1 MNKDTN
7 FTNFEKEIQS
17 ILQSHTEV
25 PPSSCWGDIVSQLD
39 NTIANNN
46 LLNNT
51 STNAKKLISGKIGL
65 TITITTISTLCIVGF
80 FYIYSNSDRNKE
92 NNNNK
97 ETFLTPITQ
106 INTQET
112 TNDTTFFNTG
122 EHTKNQI
129 VDTSLYSEDISILPK
144 DTFLETTTI
153 ADTTTYV
160 LADTISELKTEQ
172 IVNIDKNSSAKQATT
187 AVSKNETNQ
196 NFNSSSIEKSEDN
209 TKNPEL
215 ISSTIEQPNIFIPN
229 IITPNGDTYNDCFE
243 IFGLDSISS
252 NILMV
257 FSRNGKILFQQEN
270 YQNNWCAE
278 NQQDGVY
285 YYFFKFIYKGNEF
298 MRKGSITIIR

>member
-65 TITITTISTLCIVGF
+65 TITAISTLCIVGL

-209 TKNPEL
+209 TKGFLLNEIMRLEKVLPSEMLMLGDKVDVDIEPAKKLGINAEL
-215 ISSTIEQPNIFIPN
+215 VKSLDEILPKIE
-229 IITPNGDTYNDCFE
+229 
-243 IFGLDSISS
+243 
-252 NILMV
+252 
-257 FSRNGKILFQQEN
+257 KIEN
-270 YQNNWCAE
+270 CI
-278 NQQDGVY
+278 
-285 YYFFKFIYKGNEF
+285 K
-298 MRKGSITIIR
+298 